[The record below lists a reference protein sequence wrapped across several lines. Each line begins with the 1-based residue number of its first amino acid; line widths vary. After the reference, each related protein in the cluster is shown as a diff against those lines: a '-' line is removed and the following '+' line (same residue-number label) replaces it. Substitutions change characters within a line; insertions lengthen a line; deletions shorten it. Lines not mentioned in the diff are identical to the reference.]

1 MLDLPSLEE
10 RRRRG
15 DLIQMYKISKGKDI
29 VNFHHPPKRFEHKQS
44 SRRNNFR
51 IRRQLI
57 NSRIRHHFFR
67 NRVSIDWN
75 CLSQEIIDVDN
86 INIFKNSINKHF
98 NF

>member
-1 MLDLPSLEE
+1 
-10 RRRRG
+10 
-15 DLIQMYKISKGKDI
+15 MYKISKGKDI

-75 CLSQEIIDVDN
+75 CLSQEIIDKDN
-86 INIFKNSINKHF
+86 INSFKNSIDKLF
-98 NF
+98 SF